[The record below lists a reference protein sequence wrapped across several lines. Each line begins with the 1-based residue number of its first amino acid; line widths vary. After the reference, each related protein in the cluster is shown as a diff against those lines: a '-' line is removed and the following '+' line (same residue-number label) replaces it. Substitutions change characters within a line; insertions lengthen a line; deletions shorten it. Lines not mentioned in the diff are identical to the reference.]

1 MNEFLSYGGDA
12 FLSHVNPDFYRFNQ
26 VIDNPYR
33 TNCVNCA
40 IATDLSLQYIQ
51 GVEVVLPPLSSYLSS
66 TTTDREIKYSALP
79 STFKPV
85 NEIEDLYSMEF
96 QDILTTEDIEEGAIN
111 GNTAEILLMGMKMI
125 RSTIQ
130 DAGEKSRGIIY
141 VQTED
146 GNSGHVFNVWNKG
159 GSTVEFLDGQRN
171 RIVTG
176 FLSKT
181 SLVVLLLTS

>member
-1 MNEFLSYGGDA
+1 MSKFLSYGGDA
-12 FLSHVNPDFYRFNQ
+12 LLSHVNPDFYRFSQ

-51 GVEVVLPPLSSYLSS
+51 GVEVVLAPLSSYLSS
-66 TTTDREIKYSALP
+66 TTTAWKIKYRALP

-96 QDILTTEDIEEGAIN
+96 QDILTTEDIQAGAIN
-111 GNTAEILLMGMKMI
+111 GNTAEILVMGMKMI

-159 GSTVEFLDGQRN
+159 KSIIEFLDGQN
-171 RIVTG
+171 NKIVTG
-176 FLSKT
+176 FLPET
-181 SLVVLLLTS
+181 SLVVLLVTS